1 MKSIGITIGDPAGI
15 GPEIAVKA
23 LMGWRHANIKPVI
36 IGDAK
41 IFLEALEKW
50 GRGCTT
56 TTTALGADLGVGG
69 LQASLVDVPTP
80 DVQGLQ
86 PGVLDPANGKAMLTY
101 TRRGV
106 ELIKEGVIFGLIGGP
121 HNKEAVAKAGIKF
134 QGYPD
139 FVAGLAGVKRAFIM
153 LAADNLR
160 CVGVTLHVPL
170 KEACRMLDG
179 ELVKQCVVATN
190 EALKRLGIAAPR
202 IAVAGVNPH
211 AGEGGAIGTEEI
223 DFVIPALD
231 DLKKDGIDVHGP
243 FAADSMFAPAHRSRF
258 DGHVGMYHDQ
268 AYTAVKTLHFGRV
281 VSLVIG
287 IPFLFGT
294 VGHGSAYDIA
304 GKGLADPASLLETVD
319 MISMVEGRNSV
330 EREAV
335 A

>member
-23 LMGWRHANIKPVI
+23 LSGWRQDGIKPVI
-36 IGDAK
+36 LGDAE
-41 IFLEALEKW
+41 ITLEALGKW
-50 GRGCTT
+50 GRGCKVE
-56 TTTALGADLGVGG
+56 ASASGAEISIGSVR
-69 LQASLVDVPTP
+69 ASLVDVPT
-80 DVQGLQ
+80 QQARGL
-86 PGVLDPANGKAMLTY
+86 PAGVLHPANGIAMLEY

-106 ELIKEGVIFGLIGGP
+106 ELVKEGAIFGLIGGP

-134 QGYPD
+134 QGYPN
-139 FVAGLAGVKRAFIM
+139 FVADLAGVESAFIM
-153 LAADNLR
+153 LAAGDLR

-170 KEACRMLDG
+170 KEACRMLDFD
-179 ELVKQCVVATN
+179 LVKRCVLATN
-190 EALKRLGIAAPR
+190 EALKRLGIASPR

-211 AGEGGAIGTEEI
+211 AGEGGAMGTEEVE
-223 DFVIPALD
+223 FVIPALNE
-231 DLKKDGIDVHGP
+231 LRKEGIDVHGP
-243 FAADSMFAPAHRSRF
+243 FAADSMYAPLHRSKY

-304 GKGLADPASLLETVD
+304 GKGIADPASLLETVD
-319 MISMVEGRNSV
+319 MISMVEGRG
-330 EREAV
+330 RARQT
-335 A
+335 